1 MCRCCQ
7 SCWEDFKWNCFE
19 ERFCYDESIAN
30 YNPDED
36 MDYVT
41 MQKNGSALSHIQV
54 SDNNNLMVPIIN
66 QPVRRSN
73 SGLISNAKIHEEDYR
88 RETQT
93 NVPMLGPE
101 ILAVFANSQI
111 FQDHQ
116 PTKLVRISTKTYL
129 AGVHSPNKEMPT
141 TPRESEQDRLI
152 RRLEG
157 NNNNVDAAIGDFEKK
172 TPESVA
178 PKSAA
183 PASVT
188 PESIAPNSAVTT
200 PADAADGTT
209 EKRITFTLTTD
220 SSPEG
225 SQTLT
230 PKKFDA
236 IAEEGM
242 DRVQPSKPDSNEVI
256 LRPPRFIDRQTHLM
270 TTSSGLTSPRKLKR
284 SATSVPHFNVRSAAS
299 ETDIFSITGSGSRI
313 SMTPEVP
320 SISFSNLPK
329 NYEDTPTIEKYR
341 VSQSLYSIQT
351 ANAARVNQYDYSMPR
366 YFRRSAAAMQTQS
379 NEMLS
384 SAPSSS
390 STNSM
395 SMSTEGMHK
404 GEKGKSKRLQML
416 RGNLPPLLI
425 HSVSFRKNKE
435 EGKQLD

>member
-30 YNPDED
+30 YNPEED
-36 MDYVT
+36 VDYMS
-41 MQKNGSALSHIQV
+41 MQKNGSALSHIQL
-54 SDNNNLMVPIIN
+54 SDNNNLSVPICN
-66 QPVRRSN
+66 QPMRRN
-73 SGLISNAKIHEEDYR
+73 ASGILSNAKIHEEDYR
-88 RETQT
+88 QTQT

-116 PTKLVRISTKTYL
+116 PTKMTRISTKTFL
-129 AGVHSPNKEMPT
+129 AGIHSPNKEVPT
-141 TPRESEQDRLI
+141 TPRETEQDRLL

-157 NNNNVDAAIGDFEKK
+157 KTDNATPNDKR
-172 TPESVA
+172 TPENI
-178 PKSAA
+178 A
-183 PASVT
+183 PASANTITKT
-188 PESIAPNSAVTT
+188 PTSSDTPDSAT
-200 PADAADGTT
+200 D
-209 EKRITFTLTTD
+209 KRITFTITTD

-230 PKKFDA
+230 PKKFDV
-236 IAEEGM
+236 IAEEELPTDAGQTKR
-242 DRVQPSKPDSNEVI
+242 DTDEVI
-256 LRPPRFIDRQTHLM
+256 LRPPRFLERQTHLL
-270 TTSSGLTSPRKLKR
+270 TTSSGITTPHKLKR

-341 VSQSLYSIQT
+341 VSQSLYALQT
-351 ANAARVNQYDYSMPR
+351 ANAARANQEDYSMPR
-366 YFRRSAAAMQTQS
+366 YFRRSAAMLQTQS
-379 NEMLS
+379 SEVLS
-384 SAPSSS
+384 TVPSTAT

-395 SMSTEGMHK
+395 TSSNEGIHRP
-404 GEKGKSKRLQML
+404 EKMKSKRLQML